1 MKNETALGKNKI
13 QSFLNADIYRIL
25 SRGFSYPDENNINEI
40 KAIAEELISIEDLD
54 KDVSGRLERILS
66 ALEVKALQKEY
77 SRLFL
82 KGTVPI
88 CDSSY
93 NRNADALSAVATF
106 YKAFGLTPKTGES
119 PDSLSYELE
128 FLSILSLKRAL
139 ARNQEESEIM
149 DSAYSKFLNESLSS
163 FVEKFAGRVE
173 AAAPNRFYEAIT
185 EFLKIMM
192 EKETE

>member
-1 MKNETALGKNKI
+1 
-13 QSFLNADIYRIL
+13 
-25 SRGFSYPDENNINEI
+25 
-40 KAIAEELISIEDLD
+40 LIGIEDLD
-54 KDVSGRLERILS
+54 KDVSGCLERILS

-149 DSAYSKFLNESLSS
+149 DGAYSKFLNESLSS

-173 AAAPNRFYEAIT
+173 AAAPNRFYETIT

-192 EKETE
+192 EKETA